1 MTFPTGLRANAHSA
15 AGWSTALSVLMILS
29 GGLAIASPLVAA
41 VAVTAIVGW
50 LLIVSG
56 ALHLVYA
63 WRGDHASAVTWEILL
78 GIAYGAIGFYVVAH
92 PLTSL
97 AGLTLALALYLA
109 VEGVLE
115 LVLSFQLRPAPGV
128 GWLLVDGVVTLA
140 LAAMIAAAWPSSAV
154 WTIGT
159 LVGISMLFSGI
170 TRLMISLQVRRLTA

>member
-1 MTFPTGLRANAHSA
+1 MTFPSGLRTNAHSA

-29 GGLAIASPLVAA
+29 GMLAIALPMVAA

-50 LLIVSG
+50 LLIFSG

-63 WRGDHASAVTWEILL
+63 WRGGHASAATWEILL
-78 GIAYGAIGFYVVAH
+78 GIAYGAIGFYVLAH
-92 PLTSL
+92 PLAGL
-97 AGLTLALALYLA
+97 AGLTLALAVYLFVKA
-109 VEGVLE
+109 VLE
-115 LVLSFQLRPAPGV
+115 LVLAFQLRPASGT
-128 GWLLVDGVVTLA
+128 GWLVVDGVITLA

-170 TRLMISLQVRRLTA
+170 TRLMISLEVRRLTA